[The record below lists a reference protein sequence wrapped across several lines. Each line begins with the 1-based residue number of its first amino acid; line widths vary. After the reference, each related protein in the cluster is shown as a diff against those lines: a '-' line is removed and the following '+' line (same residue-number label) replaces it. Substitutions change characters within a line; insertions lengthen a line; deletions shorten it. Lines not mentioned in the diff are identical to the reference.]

1 MEGFR
6 CALREYGAVPED
18 GGGGLTG
25 FPERMDV
32 RGSNLLSG
40 VVRILDALDRV
51 LISAC
56 ALATIAAGL
65 VLTHSI
71 AVRYV
76 LHSST
81 DWQDEMAV
89 FLLVGATF
97 LSAPYVQSMR
107 GHIAIEAIEGFL
119 PERIER
125 VREIL
130 SDIICL
136 LFCAFFAWQSWLLLL
151 EAIDGGRVTDSAW
164 APPLWIPYSIMTA
177 GMSILTLRLVLQVV
191 QAFGGR
197 RGIGA

>member
-1 MEGFR
+1 MR
-6 CALREYGAVPED
+6 HANPL
-18 GGGGLTG
+18 GGI
-25 FPERMDV
+25 V
-32 RGSNLLSG
+32 RA
-40 VVRILDALDRV
+40 LDALDRV
-51 LISAC
+51 LVSAC
-56 ALATIAAGL
+56 AFATIAAGL
-65 VLTHSI
+65 VLTYSI

-119 PERIER
+119 PERIKR
-125 VREIL
+125 ARGIV
-130 SDIICL
+130 SDVICL

-151 EAIDGGRVTDSAW
+151 EAVEDGRVTDSAW
-164 APPLWIPYSIMTA
+164 APPLWIPYSMMTA
-177 GMSILTLRLVLQVV
+177 GMSLLTLRLVLQLG

-197 RGIGA
+197 RGADA

>member
-6 CALREYGAVPED
+6 RAFREHGAVPED

-25 FPERMDV
+25 LPERTDV

-40 VVRILDALDRV
+40 FVRVLDALDRV
-51 LISAC
+51 LVSAC

-65 VLTHSI
+65 VLTYSI

-97 LSAPYVQSMR
+97 LSASYVQSMR

-119 PERIER
+119 PESIER
-125 VREIL
+125 MREIV
-130 SDIICL
+130 SDIICF
-136 LFCAFFAWQSWLLLL
+136 LFCAFFTWQSWLLLL
-151 EAIDGGRVTDSAW
+151 EAIDDGRVTDSAW
-164 APPLWIPYSIMTA
+164 APPLWIPYSLMTA
-177 GMSILTLRLVLQVV
+177 GMSLLTLRLVMQLG
-191 QAFGGR
+191 QAFGGKR
-197 RGIGA
+197 RARA

>member
-1 MEGFR
+1 MTG
-6 CALREYGAVPED
+6 LRAPAD
-18 GGGGLTG
+18 MRR
-25 FPERMDV
+25 P
-32 RGSNLLSG
+32 NLLKRC
-40 VVRILDALDRV
+40 VRVFDALDGALV
-51 LISAC
+51 SAC
-56 ALATIAAGL
+56 AVASIAAGL
-65 VLTHSI
+65 VLTYSI

-125 VREIL
+125 VRKIV
-130 SDIICL
+130 SDVICF

-151 EAIDGGRVTDSAW
+151 EAIDDGRVTDSAW
-164 APPLWIPYSIMTA
+164 APPLWIPYSMMTA
-177 GMSILTLRLVLQVV
+177 GMSLLTLRLALQLI

-197 RGIGA
+197 RGAGA

>member
-1 MEGFR
+1 MR
-6 CALREYGAVPED
+6 R
-18 GGGGLTG
+18 
-25 FPERMDV
+25 
-32 RGSNLLSG
+32 SNFLSG
-40 VVRILDALDRV
+40 IIRVLDALDGV
-51 LISAC
+51 LVSAC

-65 VLTHSI
+65 VLTYSI

-125 VREIL
+125 VRQIV
-130 SDIICL
+130 SDVVCF
-136 LFCAFFAWQSWLLLL
+136 LFCGFFAWQSWLLLL
-151 EAIDGGRVTDSAW
+151 EAIDDGRVTDSAW
-164 APPLWIPYSIMTA
+164 APPLWIPYSVMTA
-177 GMSILTLRLVLQVV
+177 GMSLLTLRLAMQVGQV
-191 QAFGGR
+191 FGKR
-197 RGIGA
+197 RAGA